1 MMLTKSYL
9 CDKPLLN
16 MLTRVLLSL
25 FTVLFC
31 LNHAQTYEIQYISSY
46 NGKVLT
52 EQSPTLVWANEKEN
66 FILNNK
72 IREQESDY
80 PFEITKVE
88 KPSNTIISYAFLKQN
103 EIISTSDVESVGKQT
118 FEFTDETKKIL
129 GYTCKKAVTKI
140 NSNTIE
146 VWYTNDLKI
155 KGGPS
160 TIGQN
165 LGFVLEIERNK
176 NSVIT
181 ATSIKKVKKN
191 DIETLLKGSIN
202 STDQLG
208 YKDLLWKSRFTTLK
222 VFENET
228 INFSDESKSDENIKR
243 FANGTIILKK
253 IKFPKISEGEL
264 IFAELKQQSNGDA
277 YDRTGTV
284 FFIPQDKSQ
293 SFFDG
298 LEKGVK
304 TLPVYDNGNGKQYYG
319 ITTTENYNP
328 AIEMMRFFT
337 AFGINKFNHI
347 QLKDKNWQAVSPYR
361 QDITELK
368 PALSEK
374 ELWVGTFIGNYDKG
388 GHKVS
393 LEITIHKSD
402 QTVNKNNAVIPLFN
416 TLNIMEMAGQDYSTM
431 FDQDKGLF
439 VEFILKKDLRN
450 VQLKYITTGHGGWE
464 NGDEF
469 VPKANSIFL
478 DGKMI
483 YSFVPWRSDC
493 GSYRLYNP
501 ASGNF
506 PDGLSSSDL
515 SRSNWCPGTVTNP
528 NFIPLGDLKAGKHT
542 IQVKIPQGLPEG
554 TSFSSWNVSGVLLG
568 SE

>member
-1 MMLTKSYL
+1 M
-9 CDKPLLN
+9 P
-16 MLTRVLLSL
+16 TRILST
-25 FTVLFC
+25 FFIFLFC
-31 LNHAQTYEIQYISSY
+31 MVYAQTYEIQYTSSY

-52 EQSPTLVWANEKEN
+52 EQPTTLVWVNGKEN
-66 FILNNK
+66 FILNSK
-72 IREQESDY
+72 IRDQRSEY

-88 KPSNTIISYAFLKQN
+88 FPSETIVSYAFLKPD
-103 EIISTSDVESVGKQT
+103 ETISTSDTESIGKQS
-118 FEFTDETKKIL
+118 FEFTNETKKIL
-129 GYTCKKAVTKI
+129 GYHCKKAVTKI

-160 TIGQN
+160 TIGQG
-165 LGFVLEIERNK
+165 LGLVLEIERNK
-176 NSVIT
+176 NSLIT
-181 ATSIKKVKKN
+181 ASAIKKIKKSGIDN
-191 DIETLLKGSIN
+191 ILKGPVN
-202 STDQLG
+202 PTDQLS
-208 YKDLLWKSRFTTLK
+208 YRDFLWKSRFTTLK
-222 VFENET
+222 IFENEI
-228 INFSDESKSDENIKR
+228 INFSDESRSDENIKR

-253 IKFPKISEGEL
+253 VKFPQISEGET
-264 IFAELKQQSNGDA
+264 IFVELKQQSNGDA

-284 FFIPQDKSQ
+284 FLIPQEKAQ

-298 LEKGVK
+298 LEKGAK
-304 TLPVYDNGNGKQYYG
+304 TLPVYENGNGKQYFGVISTDHYS
-319 ITTTENYNP
+319 P

-337 AFGINKFNHI
+337 AFGIQKFNHI
-347 QLKDKNWQAVSPYR
+347 QLKGKSWQTLSPYR

-368 PALSEK
+368 PVMSGK
-374 ELWVGTFIGNYDKG
+374 ELWIGTFIGNYDKG
-388 GHKVS
+388 GHRVS
-393 LEITIHKSD
+393 LEVTIHKSD
-402 QTVNKNNAVIPLFN
+402 QGINKNNTVIPLFN

-431 FDQDKGLF
+431 FDRDKGLF
-439 VEFILKKDLRN
+439 VEFTLKKDLKN
-450 VQLKYITTGHGGWE
+450 AQLRYITTGHGGWE

-469 VPKANSIFL
+469 VPKTNSVFI

-483 YSFVPWRSDC
+483 FSFVPWRTDC

-506 PDGLSSSDL
+506 QDGLSSSDL

-528 NFIPLGDLKAGKHT
+528 DFIPLGDLKAGKHT
-542 IQVKIPQGLPEG
+542 VQIKIPQGPVEG

>member
-1 MMLTKSYL
+1 MFKKFLF
-9 CDKPLLN
+9 
-16 MLTRVLLSL
+16 SL
-25 FTVLFC
+25 FTFFLFC
-31 LNHAQTYEIQYISSY
+31 LTFAQTYEIQYISSY
-46 NGKVLT
+46 NGKVAADQT
-52 EQSPTLVWANEKEN
+52 PTLVWANEKES
-66 FILNNK
+66 FVLNNK
-72 IREQESDY
+72 IREQKSEY

-88 KPSNTIISYAFLKQN
+88 KPSNTIISYGFLKPN
-103 EIISTSDVESVGKQT
+103 EIISTSDVESIGKQT
-118 FEFTDETKKIL
+118 FELTNETKKIL
-129 GYTCKKAVTKI
+129 GYNCKKAVTKI

-160 TIGQN
+160 TLGQD
-165 LGFVLEIERNK
+165 LGLVLEVERNK
-176 NSVIT
+176 NSLTT
-181 ATSIKKVKKN
+181 ASSIKKVKKT
-191 DIETLLKGSIN
+191 DIEALLKGSIN
-202 STDQLG
+202 STDLLG

-222 VFENET
+222 VFDNET
-228 INFSDESKSDENIKR
+228 INFSDESKSDEQIKR

-304 TLPVYDNGNGKQYYG
+304 TLPLYDNGNGKQYYG
-319 ITTTENYNP
+319 ITSTENYNP

-337 AFGINKFNHI
+337 AFGTQKFNHI
-347 QLKDKNWQAVSPYR
+347 ELKGKTWQTLTPYR

-368 PALSEK
+368 PSLSEK
-374 ELWVGTFIGNYDKG
+374 ELWIGTFIGNYDKG

-402 QTVNKNNAVIPLFN
+402 QAVNKNNTVIPLFN

-431 FDQDKGLF
+431 FNNDKGLV
-439 VEFILKKDLRN
+439 VEFTLQKDLKN
-450 VQLKYITTGHGGWE
+450 AQLRYTTTGHGGWE

-469 VPKANSIFL
+469 IPKPNSIFL
-478 DGKMI
+478 DHKLAF
-483 YSFVPWRSDC
+483 SFTPWRTDC

-515 SRSNWCPGTVTNP
+515 SRSNWCPGTITNP
-528 NFIPLGDLKAGKHT
+528 NIISLGDLKAGKHT
-542 IQVKIPQGLPEG
+542 IQVKIPQGPTEG

-568 SE
+568 SQ

>member
-1 MMLTKSYL
+1 MYKRTLFNFIALLICYLSY
-9 CDKPLLN
+9 
-16 MLTRVLLSL
+16 
-25 FTVLFC
+25 
-31 LNHAQTYEIQYISSY
+31 AQTYEVQYTSSY

-52 EQSPTLVWANEKEN
+52 EQPLTLVWADAKEN
-66 FILNNK
+66 FILNNT
-72 IREQESDY
+72 IREQKSDY

-88 KPSNTIISYAFLKQN
+88 KPSNTIVSYAFLKPG
-103 EIISTSDVESVGKQT
+103 EIISSPDAESVGKQN
-118 FEFTDETKKIL
+118 FEQTNETKKIL
-129 GYTCKKAVTKI
+129 GYNCKKAVTKI

-146 VWYTNDLKI
+146 IWYTNDLKI
-155 KGGPS
+155 TGGPS
-160 TIGQN
+160 VLGQN
-165 LGFVLEIERNK
+165 LGFVLEVERNK
-176 NSVIT
+176 NSLVT
-181 ATSIKKVKKN
+181 ASSIKKIKKT
-191 DIETLLKGSIN
+191 DIDRILKGSIQT
-202 STDQLG
+202 TDLLG

-228 INFSDESKSDENIKR
+228 INFSDESKSDEHIKR

-253 IKFPKISEGEL
+253 IKFPAIKEGEN
-264 IFAELKQQSNGDA
+264 IFAEIKQQSNGDA

-284 FFIPQDKSQ
+284 FFIPQDKAS

-304 TLPVYDNGNGKQYYG
+304 TLPVYENGNGKQYFG
-319 ITTTENYNP
+319 VAATENYSP
-328 AIEMMRFFT
+328 AVEMMRFFT
-337 AFGINKFNHI
+337 AFGIQKFNHI
-347 QLKDKNWQAVSPYR
+347 QLKGKDWQTISPYR

-368 PALSEK
+368 PSLSEK
-374 ELWVGTFIGNYDKG
+374 ELWIGTFIGNYDKG

-402 QTVNKNNAVIPLFN
+402 QTVYKNNVVIPLFN

-431 FDQDKGLF
+431 FDKDKGLF
-439 VEFILKKDLRN
+439 VEFTLKKDIKNAQLR
-450 VQLKYITTGHGGWE
+450 YITTGHGGWE

-469 VPKANSIFL
+469 VPKTNSIFL
-478 DGKMI
+478 DGKMAF
-483 YSFVPWRSDC
+483 SFVPWRSDC

-528 NFIPLGDLKAGKHT
+528 DFIPLGDLKSGKHT
-542 IQVKIPQGLPEG
+542 IQIKIPQGASEG
-554 TSFSSWNVSGVLLG
+554 TSFSSWNVSGLLLG
-568 SE
+568 YQ

>member
-1 MMLTKSYL
+1 MHQRIIFALS
-9 CDKPLLN
+9 
-16 MLTRVLLSL
+16 VLLS
-25 FTVLFC
+25 C
-31 LNHAQTYEIQYISSY
+31 LGFAQTYEVQYTSSY
-46 NGKVLT
+46 NGKVVT
-52 EQSPTLVWANEKEN
+52 GQTPTLVWANEREN
-66 FILNNK
+66 YILNNK
-72 IREQESDY
+72 IREQKAEY

-88 KPSNTIISYAFLKQN
+88 KPANTVISFAFLKPN
-103 EIISTSDVESVGKQT
+103 EIISASDTESVGKQT
-118 FEFTDETKKIL
+118 FELTDETKKIL

-146 VWYTNDLKI
+146 VWYTKDLKI
-155 KGGPS
+155 NGGPS
-160 TIGQN
+160 ALGQN

-181 ATSIKKVKKN
+181 ATSIRKVKKTG
-191 DIETLLKGSIN
+191 IENLLKGSI
-202 STDQLG
+202 SPTDQLG

-222 VFENET
+222 IFDHET
-228 INFSDESKSDENIKR
+228 VNFSDQSKSDENIKR

-264 IFAELKQQSNGDA
+264 IFTELRQQSNGDA

-284 FFIPQDKSQ
+284 FIVPENTSQ

-298 LEKGVK
+298 LEKGAK

-319 ITTTENYNP
+319 ITATENYSP

-347 QLKDKNWQAVSPYR
+347 QLKDKNWQSVSPYR

-368 PALSEK
+368 PSLSEK
-374 ELWVGTFIGNYDKG
+374 ELWVGVFIGNYDKG
-388 GHKVS
+388 GHQVS

-402 QTVNKNNAVIPLFN
+402 QTVSRNNTVISLFN
-416 TLNIMEMAGQDYSTM
+416 SLNIMEMAGQDYSTM
-431 FDQDKGLF
+431 FNSDNGLSVDF
-439 VEFILKKDLRN
+439 TLKKDLKN
-450 VQLKYITTGHGGWE
+450 AQLRYITTGHGGWE

-469 VPKANSIFL
+469 IPKTNSVFL
-478 DGKMI
+478 DGKMA
-483 YSFVPWRSDC
+483 YSFVPWRTDC

-528 NFIPLGDLKAGKHT
+528 NFIPLGDLKAGKHR
-542 IQVKIPQGLPEG
+542 IQIKIPQGLPEG

>member
-1 MMLTKSYL
+1 MNK
-9 CDKPLLN
+9 
-16 MLTRVLLSL
+16 RIL
-25 FTVLFC
+25 FSFFVLFLCCC
-31 LNHAQTYEIQYISSY
+31 LSYAQTYEIEYTSSY

-52 EQSPTLVWANEKEN
+52 EQSPTLVWADGKDN

-72 IREQESDY
+72 IGEQKSDY

-88 KPSNTIISYAFLKQN
+88 KPSNTVVSYAFLKPG
-103 EIISTSDVESVGKQT
+103 EIISSSDTESIGKQT
-118 FEFTDETKKIL
+118 FELINETKNIL

-146 VWYTNDLKI
+146 VWYTHDLKI
-155 KGGPS
+155 HGGPS
-160 TIGQN
+160 VIGQN
-165 LGFVLEIERNK
+165 LGLVLEIERNK
-176 NSVIT
+176 NSLIT
-181 ATSIKKVKKN
+181 ARSIKKVKKT
-191 DIETLLKGSIN
+191 DIDRTLKGSILP
-202 STDQLG
+202 TDLLG

-228 INFSDESKSDENIKR
+228 INFSDESKSDERVKR

-253 IKFPKISEGEL
+253 IKFPSIKEGEN
-264 IFAELKQQSNGDA
+264 IFVEVKQQSNGDA

-284 FFIPQDKSQ
+284 FFVPQDKET

-298 LEKGVK
+298 LEKGAK

-319 ITTTENYNP
+319 VATTKNYSP

-337 AFGINKFNHI
+337 AFGIQKFNHI
-347 QLKDKNWQAVSPYR
+347 QLKGKDWQTVSPFR

-368 PALSEK
+368 PSLSEK

-388 GHKVS
+388 GHKIN
-393 LEITIHKSD
+393 LEITIHRSD
-402 QTVNKNNAVIPLFN
+402 QNIYKNNAAIPLFN

-431 FDQDKGLF
+431 FDKDKGLF
-439 VEFILKKDLRN
+439 VEFILEKDLKN
-450 VQLKYITTGHGGWE
+450 AQLRYITTGHGGWE

-469 VPKANSIFL
+469 IPKPNSIFL
-478 DGKMI
+478 DGKMTF
-483 YSFVPWRSDC
+483 SFVPWRSDC

-528 NFIPLGDLKAGKHT
+528 NFIPLGDLNAGKHT
-542 IQVKIPQGLPEG
+542 IQIKIPQGATEG
-554 TSFSSWNVSGVLLG
+554 TSFSSWNVSGILLG
-568 SE
+568 SQ

>member
-1 MMLTKSYL
+1 MHLRILVSFFTFL
-9 CDKPLLN
+9 CC
-16 MLTRVLLSL
+16 LS
-25 FTVLFC
+25 F
-31 LNHAQTYEIQYISSY
+31 AQTYEVQYLSSS

-52 EQSPTLVWANEKEN
+52 EQSPTLVWANEKGN

-72 IREQESDY
+72 IREQKADF
-80 PFEITKVE
+80 PFEITKIE
-88 KPSNTIISYAFLKQN
+88 KPMNTVISYAFLKSD
-103 EIISTSDVESVGKQT
+103 EIISTSDKESVAKQT
-118 FEFTDETKKIL
+118 FELTNETKKIL

-155 KGGPS
+155 QGGPS
-160 TIGQN
+160 VIGQN

-176 NSVIT
+176 NSLIT
-181 ATSIKKVKKN
+181 AQSIKKVKKT
-191 DIETLLKGSIN
+191 DIDAILKGSIN

-208 YKDLLWKSRFTTLK
+208 YRDLLWKSRFTTLK
-222 VFENET
+222 VFDHET

-253 IKFPKISEGEL
+253 IKFPKISEGEN
-264 IFAELKQQSNGDA
+264 IFVELKQQSNGDA

-284 FFIPQDKSQ
+284 FFVPQDKSQ

-304 TLPVYDNGNGKQYYG
+304 TLPVYENGNGKQYYG
-319 ITTTENYNP
+319 ITATENYNP
-328 AIEMMRFFT
+328 AVEMMRFFT

-347 QLKDKNWQAVSPYR
+347 QLKDKNWQTISPYR
-361 QDITELK
+361 EDITDLK
-368 PALSEK
+368 PSLSEK
-374 ELWVGTFIGNYDKG
+374 ELWIGTFIGNYDKG

-402 QTVNKNNAVIPLFN
+402 QTVYKNNTVIPLFN

-431 FDQDKGLF
+431 FNNDKGLF
-439 VEFILKKDLRN
+439 VEFTLKKDLKN
-450 VQLKYITTGHGGWE
+450 AQLKYTTTGHGGWE

-478 DGKMI
+478 DGKMTF
-483 YSFVPWRSDC
+483 SFVPWRTDC

-528 NFIPLGDLKAGKHT
+528 NFIQLGDLKAGKHT
-542 IQVKIPQGLPEG
+542 IQVKIPQGATEG

>member
-1 MMLTKSYL
+1 MYKETLFHFLAFFVCCLSY
-9 CDKPLLN
+9 
-16 MLTRVLLSL
+16 
-25 FTVLFC
+25 
-31 LNHAQTYEIQYISSY
+31 AQTYEVQYTSSS

-52 EQSPTLVWANEKEN
+52 EQSPTLVWADGKEN
-66 FILNNK
+66 FILNNT
-72 IREQESDY
+72 IREQKSDY

-88 KPSNTIISYAFLKQN
+88 KPSNIIVSYAFLKPG
-103 EIISTSDVESVGKQT
+103 EIISSSDKESIGKQN
-118 FEFTDETKKIL
+118 FELTNETKKIL
-129 GYTCKKAVTKI
+129 GYYCKKAVTKI
-140 NSNTIE
+140 NSNMIE

-155 KGGPS
+155 NGGPS
-160 TIGQN
+160 VLGQN

-176 NSVIT
+176 NSLMT
-181 ATSIKKVKKN
+181 ASSIKKVKKAEI
-191 DIETLLKGSIN
+191 DHIIKGSVS
-202 STDQLG
+202 STDLLG

-228 INFSDESKSDENIKR
+228 INFSEESKSTEAVKK

-253 IKFPKISEGEL
+253 IKFPVIKEGEN
-264 IFAELKQQSNGDA
+264 IFVEVKQQSNGDA

-284 FFIPQDKSQ
+284 FFIPQDKAS

-298 LEKGVK
+298 LEKGAK

-319 ITTTENYNP
+319 VTATENYSP
-328 AIEMMRFFT
+328 AVEMMRFFT
-337 AFGINKFNHI
+337 AFGIQKFNHI
-347 QLKDKNWQAVSPYR
+347 QLKGKDWQTISPYR

-368 PALSEK
+368 PSLSEK
-374 ELWVGTFIGNYDKG
+374 ELWVGAFIGNYDKG

-402 QTVNKNNAVIPLFN
+402 QTVYKNNTAIPLFN

-431 FDQDKGLF
+431 FNQDKGLF
-439 VEFILKKDLRN
+439 VEFTLKKDLKN
-450 VQLKYITTGHGGWE
+450 AQLRYITTGHGGWE

-469 VPKANSIFL
+469 VPKTNSIFL
-478 DGKMI
+478 DGKRAS
-483 YSFVPWRSDC
+483 SFVPWRSDC

-542 IQVKIPQGLPEG
+542 IQVKIPQGASEG

-568 SE
+568 SQ